1 MSVKDLPSNL
11 LMDLSA
17 EEQQDVSGG
26 FGFVGGLGYRPW
38 GYGAG
43 PGFGGYRGWVFGAG
57 RGFGGFGVPRFAG
70 WGFGLGRRFF

>member
-1 MSVKDLPSNL
+1 MSVKDLPSK

-38 GYGAG
+38 GYGS
-43 PGFGGYRGWVFGAG
+43 V
-57 RGFGGFGVPRFAG
+57 RGFGGFGRRGYGLVRGFGGFGG